1 MCQPSLEAWTRRAR
15 RGTVGGCRWSSCP
28 AEKPP
33 TNRREADALLAE
45 HVDSRPTRLFLATNL
60 VRDEQGIMGVRVGL
74 DEIQRGYEAIIG
86 EPDGDSPFEGATL
99 VLRGANSHYVSDD
112 MLPALRE
119 VLPRAR
125 LVTLKNAGH
134 WLHADQPDAFQQ
146 AIDAFI
152 AAQS

>member
-1 MCQPSLEAWTRRAR
+1 
-15 RGTVGGCRWSSCP
+15 
-28 AEKPP
+28 
-33 TNRREADALLAE
+33 
-45 HVDSRPTRLFLATNL
+45 
-60 VRDEQGIMGVRVGL
+60 
-74 DEIQRGYEAIIG
+74 IG

-99 VLRGANSHYVSDD
+99 VLRGADSHYVSDD

>member
-1 MCQPSLEAWTRRAR
+1 M
-15 RGTVGGCRWSSCP
+15 RGAAVAG
-28 AEKPP
+28 E
-33 TNRREADALLAE
+33 L
-45 HVDSRPTRLFLATNL
+45 
-60 VRDEQGIMGVRVGL
+60 RVVS
-74 DEIQRGYEAIIG
+74 QRGYEAIIG

-99 VLRGANSHYVSDD
+99 VLRGADSHYVSDD

-146 AIDAFI
+146 AIDAFM